1 MALDLYHT
9 AAQIDAAV
17 AGAELGAAL
26 DRRAEVVIEALR
38 DADAGTLNARV
49 DAAQGLLAFLP
60 AEAVEAPG
68 GVFDAPPSPSDFSVV
83 AADGSH
89 IDVNRH
95 LPLRCALVNIGGCR
109 LTYGES
115 PDAELFSRPRLR
127 TADADLY
134 LGDPASPSSRQAVE
148 GALMGLVRTVEEAV
162 ALADAV
168 DAGGEL
174 PTLALL
180 DGTLVMWEL
189 GGELP
194 PRGRYPDYVRT
205 RLLDEGLLAALD
217 RIREASMRQGG
228 PSTGSGRAD
237 VAVASYISLPNSS
250 EVVNLLR
257 LGLCDWDP
265 IGHCQSHC
273 RALVPGD
280 RRCDAAYGLTDRVLF
295 ERTLA
300 AGQRSAVFASRSPVA
315 RDAYGP
321 HRVHFFYVN
330 VGEEIGRVEVPA
342 WVAVEPALLSL
353 THALVV
359 DNARRG
365 AGYPVALQEA
375 HEQAVVTGADREAF
389 RNMVERALEGRGLP
403 VYTSQKQRSKRH
415 PWV

>member
-1 MALDLYHT
+1 MALDLYRT

-17 AGAELGAAL
+17 AGADFGAARE
-26 DRRAEVVIEALR
+26 RRTDAVLAALGEG
-38 DADAGTLNARV
+38 DAATLNARV
-49 DAAQGLLAFLP
+49 EAARGMLAFLP
-60 AEAVEAPG
+60 AEAVEGPG
-68 GVFDAPPSPSDFSVV
+68 GVFDPPSTPADFSVV

-95 LPLRCALVNIGGCR
+95 LPLRCALINIGGCR
-109 LTYGES
+109 LTYGAS
-115 PDAELFSRPRLR
+115 PDAEMFSRPRLR
-127 TADADLY
+127 TSDAELF
-134 LGDPASPSSRQAVE
+134 LQDPGSPSARQPVE
-148 GALMGLVRTVEEAV
+148 GALMGLVRTVEEAA

-168 DAGGEL
+168 EAGGGL

-180 DGTLVMWEL
+180 DGTLVLWEL

-194 PRGRYPDYVRT
+194 PRGRYPDYVRE

-217 RIREASMRQGG
+217 RIREVALRQAQGER
-228 PSTGSGRAD
+228 GR

-257 LGLCDWDP
+257 LGLCDLDP
-265 IGHCQSHC
+265 VGHCQTHC
-273 RALVPGD
+273 RALVPGT
-280 RRCDAAYGLTDRVLF
+280 RRCDAAHGLTDRVIF

-300 AGQRSAVFASRSPVA
+300 PGQRSAVFASRSPVA
-315 RDAYGP
+315 RDAYGV

-353 THALVV
+353 THSLVV

-365 AGYPVALQEA
+365 AGYPVALEEA

-389 RNMVERALEGRGLP
+389 RNMVERALEERGLP
-403 VYTSQKQRSKRH
+403 VYTSQKQRSKRR

>member
-1 MALDLYHT
+1 MALDLYRT

-17 AGAELGAAL
+17 AGADFGAARE
-26 DRRAEVVIEALR
+26 RRADAVLAALR
-38 DADAGTLNARV
+38 DGDAATLNARV
-49 DAAQGLLAFLP
+49 DAARGMLAFLP

-68 GVFDAPPSPSDFSVV
+68 GVFDAPSTPADFSVV

-95 LPLRCALVNIGGCR
+95 LPLRCALINIGGCR
-109 LTYGES
+109 LTYGGS
-115 PDAELFSRPRLR
+115 PDAEMFSRPRLR
-127 TADADLY
+127 TADAELY
-134 LGDPASPSSRQAVE
+134 LQDPASPSARQPVE
-148 GALMGLVRTVEEAV
+148 GA
-162 ALADAV
+162 
-168 DAGGEL
+168 L

-180 DGTLVMWEL
+180 DGTLVLWEL

-194 PRGRYPDYVRT
+194 PRGRYPDYVRE
-205 RLLDEGLLAALD
+205 RLLDDGLLAVLD
-217 RIREASMRQGG
+217 RIREASMRRQ
-228 PSTGSGRAD
+228 

-257 LGLCDWDP
+257 LGLCDLDP
-265 IGHCQSHC
+265 VGHCQTHC
-273 RALVPGD
+273 RALAPGD
-280 RRCDAAYGLTDRVLF
+280 RRCDAAHSLTDRVLF

-315 RDAYGP
+315 RDAYGV

-353 THALVV
+353 THSLVV

-389 RNMVERALEGRGLP
+389 RNMVERALEERGLP
-403 VYTSQKQRSKRH
+403 VYTSQKQRSKRR

>member
-1 MALDLYHT
+1 MALDLYRT

-17 AGAELGAAL
+17 AGADFGAARE
-26 DRRAEVVIEALR
+26 RRADAVLAALR
-38 DADAGTLNARV
+38 DSDAATLNARV
-49 DAAQGLLAFLP
+49 DAARGMLAFLP

-68 GVFDAPPSPSDFSVV
+68 GVFDAPPAPADFSVV

-95 LPLRCALVNIGGCR
+95 LPLRCALINIGGCR
-109 LTYGES
+109 LTYGDS
-115 PDAELFSRPRLR
+115 PDAEMFSRPRLR
-127 TADADLY
+127 TSDAELY
-134 LGDPASPSSRQAVE
+134 LQDPNSPSARQPVE

-168 DAGGEL
+168 EAGGGL

-180 DGTLVMWEL
+180 DGTLVLREL

-194 PRGRYPDYVRT
+194 PRGRYPDYVRA
-205 RLLDEGLLAALD
+205 RLLDDGLLAALD
-217 RIREASMRQGG
+217 RIREASLR
-228 PSTGSGRAD
+228 RR

-257 LGLCDWDP
+257 LGLCDLDP
-265 IGHCQSHC
+265 VGHCQTHC
-273 RALVPGD
+273 RVLVPGT
-280 RRCDAAYGLTDRVLF
+280 RRCDAAHGLTDRVIF

-300 AGQRSAVFASRSPVA
+300 AGQRSAVFVSRSPVA
-315 RDAYGP
+315 RDAYGV

-353 THALVV
+353 THSLVV

-389 RNMVERALEGRGLP
+389 RNMVERALEERGLP
-403 VYTSQKQRSKRH
+403 VYTSQKQRSKRR

>member
-1 MALDLYHT
+1 MALDLYRT

-17 AGAELGAAL
+17 AGADLGAARE
-26 DRRAEVVIEALR
+26 RRADAVLAALR
-38 DADAGTLNARV
+38 DSDAATLNARV
-49 DAAQGLLAFLP
+49 EAARGMLAFLP

-68 GVFDAPPSPSDFSVV
+68 GVFDAPPTPADFSVV

-95 LPLRCALVNIGGCR
+95 LPLRCALINIGGCR
-109 LTYGES
+109 LTYGDS
-115 PDAELFSRPRLR
+115 PDAEMFSRPRLR
-127 TADADLY
+127 TSDAELY
-134 LGDPASPSSRQAVE
+134 LQDPNSPSARQPVE

-162 ALADAV
+162 VLADAV
-168 DAGGEL
+168 EAGGGL

-180 DGTLVMWEL
+180 DGTLVLWEL

-194 PRGRYPDYVRT
+194 PRGRYPDYVRE
-205 RLLDEGLLAALD
+205 RLLDDGLLAALD
-217 RIREASMRQGG
+217 RIREASVR
-228 PSTGSGRAD
+228 RR

-257 LGLCDWDP
+257 LGLCDLDP
-265 IGHCQSHC
+265 VGHCQTHC

-280 RRCDAAYGLTDRVLF
+280 RRCDAAHGLTDRVLF

-315 RDAYGP
+315 RDAYGV

-342 WVAVEPALLSL
+342 WVAVEPTLLSL

-389 RNMVERALEGRGLP
+389 RNMVERALEERGLP
-403 VYTSQKQRSKRH
+403 VYTSQKQRSKRR